1 MRITKLVC
9 LMPLLLVALA
19 GSGCLF
25 SPDNDTQPPP
35 PPPVI
40 PFPDSA
46 DQLIANFKTAYTS
59 MRIDDYRPVLHPDYV
74 FILRPEDVP
83 LGGSDRFTYA
93 EELAVT
99 ENMFSGLPI
108 ERPGDTTVPAISS
121 ISIAVLNRLG
131 IWIDVGP
138 SDTNFPNTRKGLYEI
153 QLTFSRADANTIIV
167 NGEQEFY
174 VASRDS
180 VVNGVTRQYFQLR
193 GQVDLTESTA
203 NP

>member
-1 MRITKLVC
+1 MRILRLAF
-9 LMPLLLVALA
+9 LMPLLLAVLT

-40 PFPDSA
+40 PFPDSE

-59 MRIDDYRPVLHPDYV
+59 MNIDNYRPVLHPDYL
-74 FILRPEDVP
+74 FILRAEDVP
-83 LGGSDRFTYA
+83 PGGSDRFTYA

-153 QLTFSRADANTIIV
+153 QITFSRPDANTIIV

-180 VVNGVTRQYFQLR
+180 VANGLTRQYFQLR
-193 GQVDLTESTA
+193 GQVDMTRST
-203 NP
+203 P

>member
-1 MRITKLVC
+1 MQIRRLVF
-9 LMPLLLVALA
+9 LMPLLLVAMA

-25 SPDNDTQPPP
+25 SPDNDSKPPP

-59 MRIDDYRPVLHPDYV
+59 MKIDDYRPVLHPQYV

-83 LGGSDRFTYA
+83 LGESDRFTYA
-93 EELAVT
+93 EELAVA

-108 ERPGDTTVPAISS
+108 PRPGDTAVPAISS
-121 ISIAVLNRLG
+121 IAIATLDRQG
-131 IWIDVGP
+131 TWSDMGP
-138 SDTNFPNTRKGLYEI
+138 SDPDFPNTSRGLYLI

-167 NGEQEFY
+167 NGQQEFY
-174 VASRDS
+174 VASKDS
-180 VVNGVTRQYFQLR
+180 LVGGVTKQYFQLR
-193 GQVDLTESTA
+193 GQRDLTIGK
-203 NP
+203 